1 MTEVCS
7 NSEMHKRVSEIGWPS
22 VKQFNIKDNLKRGIM
37 KSLSCWNQKS
47 TKCGWLVNMI
57 RILIWL
63 TFVFGSTFPILKNTY
78 KNSGVAGIG
87 LNNNPTD

>member
-7 NSEMHKRVSEIGWPS
+7 HSEMHKRVSEIGWPS
-22 VKQFNIKDNLKRGIM
+22 VKQFNIKDKLIIILVKP
-37 KSLSCWNQKS
+37 
-47 TKCGWLVNMI
+47 KCGWLDNMI
-57 RILIWL
+57 KILIWL
-63 TFVFGSTFPILKNTY
+63 TFVFGSKFPILKNTF